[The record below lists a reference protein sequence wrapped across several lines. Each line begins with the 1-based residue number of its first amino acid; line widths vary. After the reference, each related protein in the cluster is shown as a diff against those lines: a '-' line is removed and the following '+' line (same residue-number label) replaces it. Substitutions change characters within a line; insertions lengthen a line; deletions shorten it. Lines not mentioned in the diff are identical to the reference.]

1 MFDSTVIKFCIDG
14 DRKSQEKL
22 YNHYA
27 SRMKGVC
34 MRYAKSKQAAE
45 DIFQDGFVKVFM
57 NLYKYNGQGSFDGW
71 VRRII
76 VNTAIDAYKK
86 NLRLN
91 DTSSYD
97 DLKEQE
103 LITIDSFEYLKE
115 RELLELLQKLPDVL
129 RLVFNL
135 YAIEGYTHK
144 EIAEMLQITENA
156 SKSQL
161 YRSRKLIQQMLFN
174 YNSKV

>member
-1 MFDSTVIKFCIDG
+1 MLDSAIIQLCIEG
-14 DRKSQEKL
+14 DRKAQEAM

-34 MRYAKSKQAAE
+34 MRYAKSKQTAE

-57 NLYKYNGQGSFDGW
+57 NLHKYNGQGSFDGW

-76 VNTAIDAYKK
+76 VNTAIDSYKK
-86 NLRLN
+86 NIRLN

-97 DLKEQE
+97 DLGDQEQ
-103 LITIDSFEYLKE
+103 ISIDSFEYLKE
-115 RELLELLQKLPDVL
+115 ADLLNILKTLPDIL
-129 RLVFNL
+129 RLIFNL
-135 YAIEGYTHK
+135 YAIEGYSHK
-144 EIAEMLQITENA
+144 EIADMLHITESA

-161 YRSRKLIQQMLFN
+161 YRSRKLIQQTLFN

>member
-1 MFDSTVIKFCIDG
+1 
-14 DRKSQEKL
+14 
-22 YNHYA
+22 
-27 SRMKGVC
+27 
-34 MRYAKSKQAAE
+34 MRYARSSQAAE

-57 NLYKYNGQGSFDGW
+57 NLNKYNSEGSFDGW

-91 DTSSYD
+91 DMSSYD

-103 LITIDSFEYLKE
+103 QITIDSFEYLKE
-115 RELLELLQKLPDVL
+115 SELLQLLQNLPDVL
-129 RLVFNL
+129 RLIFNL

-144 EIAEMLQITENA
+144 EIAEMLQISENA

-161 YRSRKLIQQMLFN
+161 YRARKLIQQMLFN
-174 YNSKV
+174 HNSEV